1 MPEKIILI
9 TNDLA
14 SEDELYILSMI
25 TEKDIEKIA
34 KELEK
39 ELPAEIKGLTN
50 ANIIQQTEKPLP
62 Q

>member
-1 MPEKIILI
+1 MSEKIQII

-14 SEDELYILSMI
+14 SEDELYVMSII
-25 TEKDIEKIA
+25 TDKDIEKIS

-39 ELPAEIKGLTN
+39 ELPAELKGSTN
-50 ANIIQQTEKPLP
+50 AIIQQTQESLP

>member
-1 MPEKIILI
+1 MPEKIQII
-9 TNDLA
+9 TNDLL
-14 SEDELYILSMI
+14 SEDELYVMSMI
-25 TEKDIEKIA
+25 TEKDIEKIS

>member
-1 MPEKIILI
+1 MTEKIQVI

-39 ELPAEIKGLTN
+39 ELPAELKGSTN

>member
-1 MPEKIILI
+1 MPEKIQVI

-25 TEKDIEKIA
+25 TEKDIEKIS

-39 ELPAEIKGLTN
+39 ELPAELKGSTN
-50 ANIIQQTEKPLP
+50 ANIIQQTQEPLP
-62 Q
+62 